1 MIKTCKPA
9 GLAARTAMAGLAALA
24 FAGAATGAIAAEA
37 KAASIEGVWKVTDVV
52 ITGANPL
59 KNPHPQES
67 VYIFAHGHYAN
78 VQVTGEKSR
87 TASPTFKDP
96 AKPTDAEKL
105 ARYDE
110 WAPFG
115 AQAGTYAVK
124 GAKLTRTPTVAK
136 AVGAVTAGA
145 YDSDMKLT
153 GDTLV
158 LTSHAAAGQP
168 AREQTLTF
176 TRGEVTE
183 GRPTAASPRL
193 ASLGG
198 AAYPS
203 PRARRACRLRSHRP
217 SPCRPRATPPRPLG
231 QLVGPQLQRR
241 GLELGQPQP
250 QRSVALAD
258 VDHPVVQDPPRANGR
273 RSPPRRRTPAIAS
286 LQA

>member
-24 FAGAATGAIAAEA
+24 LAGAATGAMAAEA
-37 KAASIEGVWKVTDVV
+37 KGKAASIEGVWKVTDVV

-78 VQVTGEKSR
+78 VQVTGEKPR

-168 AREQTLTF
+168 ARDQTLTF
-176 TRGEVTE
+176 TRVK
-183 GRPTAASPRL
+183 
-193 ASLGG
+193 
-198 AAYPS
+198 
-203 PRARRACRLRSHRP
+203 
-217 SPCRPRATPPRPLG
+217 
-231 QLVGPQLQRR
+231 
-241 GLELGQPQP
+241 
-250 QRSVALAD
+250 
-258 VDHPVVQDPPRANGR
+258 
-273 RSPPRRRTPAIAS
+273 
-286 LQA
+286 